1 MKLVRFTASGIHGY
15 LTIDVTFNEQLT
27 FITGINGSGKT
38 SALNAIVALISPDLR
53 ILANLEF
60 IELTLI
66 FEEKGQERFVS
77 AVWDETAVALFASGS
92 AERFTF
98 KKYVVDLDMPTS
110 RQLDAEVQHYRDL
123 LSANASNEVL
133 RLISALP
140 TPMFLGLDRRARYED
155 EISKRNRFLY
165 PRAARTTRNLFAT
178 SLANSLSDAEDLAAT
193 RYRDALIQSGKIAE
207 QLQGELL
214 LGLLS
219 EERGDQRPFGSLMVP
234 TGKDLEDITALRR
247 DLATL
252 SQILRLPEHEVRSRV
267 IPFLDTLEDYAS
279 AIPRQTNIA
288 ELMKQD
294 TSNSPVMS
302 ALFGWS
308 ANQNRLKKFNIISHI
323 VSRYN
328 KRRSDLLSPTDRY
341 LSLINS
347 FLKDSGKSINFDD
360 RGYIFVGIK
369 GLEGERS
376 ISSLSSGEAQIFV
389 ILTHLAFNPL
399 AQNNVFII
407 DEPELSL
414 HVQWQELFVDSILSS
429 NPNIQY
435 ILATHSPSII
445 LERVKCSV
453 DLSKVV
459 EQTPASLRK

>member
-1 MKLVRFTASGIHGY
+1 MKLVRFTGSGIHGY

-38 SALNAIVALISPDLR
+38 STLNAIVALISPDLR

-60 IELTLI
+60 TEITLI
-66 FEEKGQERFVS
+66 LEENGEKRFVS
-77 AVWDETAVALFASGS
+77 AVWDEAAVALFTSTS
-92 AERFTF
+92 RDRFTF
-98 KKYVVDLDMPTS
+98 KKYVPDPDIPMS
-110 RQLDAEVQHYRDL
+110 RQLDNEVQHYRDL
-123 LSANASNEVL
+123 LSASASHEVL
-133 RLISALP
+133 RSISALP

-155 EISKRNRFLY
+155 EISKRNRFVSPLVV
-165 PRAARTTRNLFAT
+165 RTTRNLFAT
-178 SLANSLSDAEDLAAT
+178 SLANSLSDAEYLAAT

-219 EERGDQRPFGSLMVP
+219 EEQGDQRPFGSLMVP
-234 TGKDLEDITALRR
+234 TDKDLEGIAALRR

-252 SQILRLPEHEVRSRV
+252 PQILRLPEKEVRSRV
-267 IPFLDTLEDYAS
+267 VPFLDTLAGYAS
-279 AIPRQTNIA
+279 AIPRDTNVA

-294 TSNSPVMS
+294 RSKSPVLS
-302 ALFGWS
+302 ALLAWS
-308 ANQNRLKKFNIISHI
+308 ANQSRLKKFNIISDI

-328 KRRSDLLSPTDRY
+328 KRRSDLLSPTDKY

-347 FLKDSGKSINFDD
+347 FLKDSGKSIDFND
-360 RGYIFVGIK
+360 RGYIFAGIR

-445 LERVKCSV
+445 LERVKCGV
-453 DLSKVV
+453 DLSK
-459 EQTPASLRK
+459 SLIKAPKIIRK